1 MDEFF
6 FFLLTVMGVPMGLYF
21 LAAYLKIKLESVRQK
36 HNLEDPKQKTEST
49 QKQIEYLLSE
59 NEEMKEELRNIKYLL
74 SRETK
79 RERIDFD
86 YEKEQ
91 MKLDYNAKGSLSL

>member
-1 MDEFF
+1 MGEFLVF
-6 FFLLTVMGVPMGLYF
+6 ILAIMTFYF
-21 LAAYLKIKLESVRQK
+21 VGSYLKIKLDSLRQK
-36 HNLEDPKQKTEST
+36 HNLATPKAKNGLSQN
-49 QKQIEYLLSE
+49 QIDYLMGE

-74 SRETK
+74 SREPK

-91 MKLDYNAKGSLSL
+91 MKLDYDAKGSLSL

>member
-6 FFLLTVMGVPMGLYF
+6 FFLLTVLGVPMGLYF
-21 LAAYLKIKLESVRQK
+21 LGSYLKIKLESERQK
-36 HNLEDPKQKTEST
+36 HNLINQEDKSKST
-49 QKQIEYLLSE
+49 QNQIEYLMGE

-74 SRETK
+74 SRDTK

-91 MKLDYNAKGSLSL
+91 MKLDYDAKGSRSL

>member
-6 FFLLTVMGVPMGLYF
+6 FFILIVTGVPMGLYF
-21 LAAYLKIKLESVRQK
+21 LGSYLKIKLEIFRQQQ
-36 HNLEDPKQKTEST
+36 NLVDPKAKTETS
-49 QKQIEYLLSE
+49 QSQIEYLMAE

-74 SRETK
+74 SRENK

-91 MKLDYNAKGSLSL
+91 MKLDYDAKGSLSL

>member
-6 FFLLTVMGVPMGLYF
+6 FFILIITGVPMGLYF
-21 LAAYLKIKLESVRQK
+21 LGSFFKIKLEIFRKEQ
-36 HNLEDPKQKTEST
+36 HLEDPKTKTEAT
-49 QKQIEYLLSE
+49 QGQIEYLMSE

-74 SRETK
+74 SRETN

-91 MKLDYNAKGSLSL
+91 IKLDHDAKGSLSL

>member
-6 FFLLTVMGVPMGLYF
+6 FFILIVTGVPMGLYF
-21 LAAYLKIKLESVRQK
+21 LGSYLKIKLEIFRQQQ
-36 HNLEDPKQKTEST
+36 NLVDPKAKTEAT
-49 QKQIEYLLSE
+49 QGQIEYLMAE

-74 SRETK
+74 SRENK

-91 MKLDYNAKGSLSL
+91 MKLDYDAKGSLSL

>member
-6 FFLLTVMGVPMGLYF
+6 LFLLTVMGVPMGLYF
-21 LAAYLKIKLESVRQK
+21 LGAYLKIKLASLRQK
-36 HNLEDPKQKTEST
+36 HNLADPKAAANST
-49 QKQIEYLLSE
+49 QEQMDYLMAE

-79 RERIDFD
+79 RERIDLD

-91 MKLDYNAKGSLSL
+91 MRLDYDAKGSLSL

>member
-1 MDEFF
+1 MDEIF
-6 FFLLTVMGVPMGLYF
+6 FFLFALMALYF
-21 LAAYLKIKLESVRQK
+21 VGAFLKVKLESFRQK
-36 HNLEDPKQKTEST
+36 HKLADPKAKTEVS
-49 QKQIEYLLSE
+49 QEQINYLMGE
-59 NEEMKEELRNIKYLL
+59 NEVMKEELRNIKYLL

-91 MKLDYNAKGSLSL
+91 MKLDYDAKGSLSL

>member
-1 MDEFF
+1 MDKFVL
-6 FFLLTVMGVPMGLYF
+6 FLFALMALYF
-21 LAAYLKIKLESVRQK
+21 VGAFLKVKLESFRQK
-36 HNLEDPKQKTEST
+36 HNVANPKAKMEIGQE
-49 QKQIEYLLSE
+49 QINYLMGE
-59 NEEMKEELRNIKYLL
+59 NKEMKEELRNIKYLL

-91 MKLDYNAKGSLSL
+91 IKLGYDAKGSLSL

>member
-6 FFLLTVMGVPMGLYF
+6 LFVMTILGVPMGLYF
-21 LAAYLKIKLESVRQK
+21 LGSYLKIKLESLKQK
-36 HNLEDPKQKTEST
+36 HNLIDHEDKSQTT
-49 QKQIEYLLSE
+49 QNQIEYLMSE

-79 RERIDFD
+79 RERIDLD

-91 MKLDYNAKGSLSL
+91 MRLDYDAKGSRSL

>member
-6 FFLLTVMGVPMGLYF
+6 LFLLTVLGVPMGLYF
-21 LAAYLKIKLESVRQK
+21 IGAYLKIKLESLRQK
-36 HNLEDPKQKTEST
+36 HNLVDPKVKAESF
-49 QKQIEYLLSE
+49 QAEIKYLMAE

-74 SRETK
+74 SRDTK
-79 RERIDFD
+79 QERIDLD

-91 MKLDYNAKGSLSL
+91 MRLDYDAKGSLSS

>member
-6 FFLLTVMGVPMGLYF
+6 FFILIVTGVPMGLYF
-21 LAAYLKIKLESVRQK
+21 LGSYLKIKLEIFRQQQ
-36 HNLEDPKQKTEST
+36 NLVDPKAKTETS
-49 QKQIEYLLSE
+49 QGQIEYLMAE

-74 SRETK
+74 SRENK

-91 MKLDYNAKGSLSL
+91 MKLDYDAKGSLSL